1 MVTYMNTSGDTTVR
15 TVRSVDRAIDALE
28 AVARSPQPLTLA
40 QLVEALEA
48 PKSTTLNI
56 ARTLV
61 RRRLL
66 DFDGSSKTYR
76 IGYRLAGLAS
86 TVPQGGDL
94 RSLAKPYLE
103 QLALNTREVV
113 YFGALEGNEIV
124 FIEKIESSHPIR
136 YIAQV
141 GTRRPLHCTAG
152 GKMCLAM
159 QPDTYIQRY
168 LAEVGLEKYTAHT
181 ITTPAALRRNLQ
193 EVRRRG
199 YAVSNGEFLEDLTGL
214 SVPIPY
220 PGQVAAGRHV
230 LVVAGPSFRVRKH
243 TRNILTLMKR
253 TAAAVAE
260 EAGRFG
266 VTVTK
271 GVAQ

>member
-1 MVTYMNTSGDTTVR
+1 MNISGTVRTVR

-28 AVARSPQPLTLA
+28 AVARSPVPLTLA
-40 QLVEALEA
+40 QLAETLEA

-56 ARTLV
+56 VRTLV
-61 RRRLL
+61 GRRLL
-66 DFDGSSKTYR
+66 DFDGASKTYR
-76 IGYRLAGLAS
+76 IGYLLAGLAS
-86 TVPQGGDL
+86 VVPQGGDL

-103 QLALNTREVV
+103 RLALDTREVV
-113 YFGALEGNEIV
+113 YLGVLEGNEFV
-124 FIEKIESSHPIR
+124 FIEKIESSQPIR

-152 GKMCLAM
+152 GKMCLAV
-159 QPDTYIQRY
+159 QPDTYLQRY
-168 LAEVGLEKYTAHT
+168 IAEVGLEKYTAHT

-193 EVRRRG
+193 TIRRRG

-214 SVPIPY
+214 SVPIRREGTQAPV
-220 PGQVAAGRHV
+220 GA
-230 LVVAGPSFRVRKH
+230 LVVAGPSFRVRKRA
-243 TRNILTLMKR
+243 RNILALMKK

-260 EAGRFG
+260 EAGRFA

-271 GVAQ
+271 GAVR

>member
-1 MVTYMNTSGDTTVR
+1 MNSTESVRTVR

-28 AVARSPQPLTLA
+28 AVARSAVPLTLG
-40 QLVEALEA
+40 QLAEMLEA

-56 ARTLV
+56 ARTLA

-66 DFDGSSKTYR
+66 DFDGASKTYR
-76 IGYRLAGLAS
+76 IGYLLAGLAS
-86 TVPQGGDL
+86 AVPQGRDL

-103 QLALNTREVV
+103 RLALDTREAV
-113 YFGALEGNEIV
+113 YLGVLEGDEFV
-124 FIEKIESSHPIR
+124 FIEKIESSQPIR

-152 GKMCLAM
+152 GKMCLSM
-159 QPDTYIQRY
+159 QSDTYVQRY
-168 LAEVGLEKYTAHT
+168 VAEIGLEKYTAHT

-193 EVRRRG
+193 QIRRRG

-214 SVPIPY
+214 SVPIL
-220 PGQVAAGRHV
+220 RHGTQPSGGA
-230 LVVAGPSFRVRKH
+230 LVVAGPSFRVGKRA
-243 TRNILTLMKR
+243 RNILALMKK

-260 EAGRFG
+260 EAGRFA
-266 VTVTK
+266 VAETK
-271 GVAQ
+271 GAVR

>member
-1 MVTYMNTSGDTTVR
+1 MVTYVNASHTVR

-28 AVARSPQPLTLA
+28 AMARSPVPLTLA
-40 QLVEALEA
+40 QLAETLEA

-61 RRRLL
+61 RRRML

-76 IGYRLAGLAS
+76 MGYLLAGLAS
-86 TVPQGGDL
+86 AMPQGGDL
-94 RSLAKPYLE
+94 RSLGKPYLE
-103 QLALNTREVV
+103 RLALDTREVV
-113 YFGALEGNEIV
+113 YLGVLEGDEIV
-124 FIEKIESSHPIR
+124 FIEKIESSQPIR
-136 YIAQV
+136 YIARV

-168 LAEVGLEKYTAHT
+168 IAQVGLEKYTAHT

-193 EVRRRG
+193 EIRRRG

-214 SVPIPY
+214 SVPILH
-220 PGQVAAGRHV
+220 PGQAAAGRCA
-230 LVVAGPSFRVRKH
+230 LVVAGPSFRVRK
-243 TRNILTLMKR
+243 RARSILELMKK
-253 TAAAVAE
+253 TAAGVAE

-266 VTVTK
+266 ATVTK
-271 GVAQ
+271 GAAQ